1 MPEYERLADSSGDYG
16 DTQMNRTSG
25 HSNATDWTGQRNQS
39 TCNSVTES
47 TIFNFYTTGAG
58 KTSSQPFCYRMTHS
72 FNFNTSNTGIPTNAT
87 VTGLSYKFRTTADS
101 TGFVIRTNTG
111 SLYIAKGTYTDATV
125 TSAWNDMDGWQN
137 SGSYEGQVTKYA
149 DSSVSLSAS
158 TTHTVSLNST
168 AIADA
173 QACVTDGGSEQYL
186 KLMLIWDKDWT
197 DNYSVSGS
205 GFFVFN
211 GAVIEA
217 SEGPT
222 ASNRP
227 YLTTTYTVG
236 GDDAI
241 FFGTIF

>member
-1 MPEYERLADSSGDYG
+1 MPEYERLADSGGDYG

-25 HSNATDWTGQRNQS
+25 HSKATDWTGQRNQS
-39 TCNSVTES
+39 TCNSLTES
-47 TIFNFYTTGAG
+47 TVFNYYTTGAG
-58 KTSSQPFCYRMTHS
+58 KTASQPFCYRMTHS

-87 VTGLSYKFRTTADS
+87 VTGLSYKFTTVADS

-125 TSAWNDMDGWQN
+125 TTAWNDMDGWQN

-149 DSSVSLSAS
+149 DSGVSLSAS

-173 QACVTDGGSEQYL
+173 QACVADGGSNQYL

-197 DNYSVSGS
+197 DNYSVSGT

-217 SEGPT
+217 SESAT
-222 ASNRP
+222 SSNKP